1 MIAFFTN
8 RLNHHQ
14 VQVADELYK
23 ITNGDFAF
31 VELCPPNSQSNKGSN
46 ADFSER
52 AYLIQAWRSEENK
65 VQAYKLAEES
75 DVCVFGTIASLP
87 FEKARMKKGLLSFD
101 MGERWL
107 KKGIKNVFSPAISK
121 MILNYHLN
129 GWRNKPLY
137 RLCMSAYAA
146 GDHNRLRMFRGKCF
160 KWGYFTA
167 VGNVG
172 TDEILAFKTSTPVRL
187 MWCARFLKL
196 KHPEQPMQMA
206 KKLKDK
212 GYDFVLDFYGSGE
225 ELETTKQLAETL
237 EVTDVV
243 NFHGTVPNDEVLKA
257 MREHDV
263 FLFTSNRQEG
273 WGAVV
278 NEAMSNGCAVVGNDV
293 IGSVPY
299 LVKDGFTGLQYHETV
314 DSLIEKVEWL
324 LNHPDELRNMQRNA
338 YNQMKDIWS
347 PANAARSL
355 IQLINDLNNGK
366 ESSIKEGPCSK
377 AE

>member
-1 MIAFFTN
+1 
-8 RLNHHQ
+8 
-14 VQVADELYK
+14 
-23 ITNGDFAF
+23 
-31 VELCPPNSQSNKGSN
+31 
-46 ADFSER
+46 
-52 AYLIQAWRSEENK
+52 
-65 VQAYKLAEES
+65 
-75 DVCVFGTIASLP
+75 
-87 FEKARMKKGLLSFD
+87 
-101 MGERWL
+101 
-107 KKGIKNVFSPAISK
+107 
-121 MILNYHLN
+121 
-129 GWRNKPLY
+129 
-137 RLCMSAYAA
+137 
-146 GDHNRLRMFRGKCF
+146 
-160 KWGYFTA
+160 
-167 VGNVG
+167 
-172 TDEILAFKTSTPVRL
+172 
-187 MWCARFLKL
+187 
-196 KHPEQPMQMA
+196 MQMA

-225 ELETTKQLAETL
+225 EFETTKQLAETL

-263 FLFTSNRQEG
+263 FLFTSNRLEG